1 MRGSSG
7 GAFSPPRLLPPN
19 EWFDT
24 CRRARRVGWR
34 RPARPSTRTH
44 GPVRDRDVGALL
56 LLRDA
61 GAARALHGQIPASAR
76 AGAQRL
82 WLGRP
87 EGLARGLVRAARHSA
102 AGLADLRPLYWARL
116 SHADFRRLARRPRA
130 RPAPDRDQR
139 GQPYGPPALHDCV
152 RTVVPARAA
161 LHHP

>member
-34 RPARPSTRTH
+34 RSTRPSTRTH
-44 GPVRDRDVGALL
+44 VPVRDRDVGALL

-61 GAARALHGQIPASAR
+61 GAARPLHGQIPASAR

-102 AGLADLRPLYWARL
+102 AGLPDLRPLYLARL
-116 SHADFRRLARRPRA
+116 SHAAFPRLARRPRA
-130 RPAPDRDQR
+130 LPAPDRDHPR
-139 GQPYGPPALHDCV
+139 PPHVPPALH
-152 RTVVPARAA
+152 
-161 LHHP
+161 